1 MEPPRT
7 RRICS
12 PLWMPAFIAPT
23 RMLTALVNRWLWVR
37 WLVFSAA
44 VASAIPSIVR
54 SATQEFAVLFIG
66 FFIFSAALVFGFCFS
81 WPWLILAVDRINGR
95 PQKKHTLQRA
105 LFVIGAFVF
114 LISLPP
120 AFLVQDHAQDFDYS
134 LAIIAGAGLL
144 TGSATFLRHTTK
156 PKSTSAS

>member
-1 MEPPRT
+1 MV
-7 RRICS
+7 
-12 PLWMPAFIAPT
+12 
-23 RMLTALVNRWLWVR
+23 TAIVKQWVWIR

-44 VASAIPSIVR
+44 VAAAIPSIVR

-66 FFIFSAALVFGFCFS
+66 FFLFSAAFVFGFCFS
-81 WPWLILAVDRINGR
+81 WPWLIVAVDRINGR
-95 PQKKHTLQRA
+95 TQNKCTLQRA

-120 AFLVQDHAQDFDYS
+120 AFLVQDHAQDFDYA

-144 TGSATFLRHTTK
+144 TGSAIFLRHATK